1 MGRWRHYEDATAA
14 RLESL
19 VVNLLREENPAI
31 MYDTHGFLFEREKM
45 QRMKDGYPTKIIVGV
60 PKETVPGERRVAL
73 VPELVPKLTEAGLEV
88 VVQSGAG
95 AEAGFLDSSYVEKGA
110 RVEPDVLDKADILL
124 KVQPPAAHEVE
135 KIKEGAT
142 LISFLQPYTNA
153 ADIQA
158 LAARNVTAFSMELM
172 PRITRAQ
179 PMDALSAMSTV
190 SGYKAVLIAANHL
203 SKFFPLLMTAA
214 GTMTPARVFV
224 IGAGVAGLQAIGTA
238 KRLGAVVEAYDTRPV
253 VKEQVESLGAK
264 FADLGLD
271 TKDAQEKT
279 GYAKAQSE
287 EFYKK
292 QQEMM
297 SKYVAAADAV
307 IPTAL
312 VPGKRAPVL
321 ITEEMVRGM
330 RPGSV
335 IVDLA
340 AEQGGNC
347 ALTEPGQEVV
357 RHGVVIIGTL
367 NLPSTVP
374 FHASQMY
381 ARTVTNFLTHLLK
394 EGRIHLDLNDELTR
408 GPLATHQGEILH
420 EAVKAA
426 VS

>member
-1 MGRWRHYEDATAA
+1 
-14 RLESL
+14 
-19 VVNLLREENPAI
+19 
-31 MYDTHGFLFEREKM
+31 
-45 QRMKDGYPTKIIVGV
+45 MKVGV
-60 PKETVPGERRVAL
+60 PKETAPDERRVAL
-73 VPELVPKLTEAGLEV
+73 VPDLVPKLQKVGLEV

-95 AEAGFLDSSYVEKGA
+95 TEAGFLDPVYHEAGA
-110 RVEPDVLDKADILL
+110 RLEADVFDKAEILL
-124 KVQPPAAHEVE
+124 KVQPPNADELAR
-135 KIKEGAT
+135 IKEGAT
-142 LISFLQPYTNA
+142 LIGFLQPYTNA
-153 ADIQA
+153 EGIRA
-158 LAARNVTAFSMELM
+158 LAARKVTAFSMELM

-190 SGYKAVLIAANHL
+190 AGYKAAVIAANHL
-203 SKFFPLLMTAA
+203 PKFFPLLMTAA
-214 GTMTPARVFV
+214 GTVTPGRVFV

-264 FADLGLD
+264 FVELGLE
-271 TKDAQEKT
+271 TKDAQEQT

-287 EFYKK
+287 EFYEK
-292 QQEMM
+292 QRQMM
-297 SKYVAAADAV
+297 LKYVAAADVV

-335 IVDLA
+335 IVDVA

-357 RHGVVIIGTL
+357 KHGVTIIGPL
-367 NLPSTVP
+367 NLPSTLP

-381 ARTVTNFLTHLLK
+381 ARTVTSFLMHLLK
-394 EGRIHLDLNDELTR
+394 EGKIQLDLDDELTR
-408 GPLATHQGEILH
+408 GPLVTHLGEIVH
-420 EAVKAA
+420 EVARAA
-426 VS
+426 LASGT